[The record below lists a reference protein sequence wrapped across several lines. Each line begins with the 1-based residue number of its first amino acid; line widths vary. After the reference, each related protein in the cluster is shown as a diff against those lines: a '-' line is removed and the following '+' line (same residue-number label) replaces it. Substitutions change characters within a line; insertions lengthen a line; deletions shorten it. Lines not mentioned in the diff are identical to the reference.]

1 MALNHVD
8 ARITFNIIPAVGVTF
23 EPEAYRV
30 INIPGG
36 TYLFSREKQNSGDN
50 TWDYDGAGYAPS
62 NRLSDFTEKDGK
74 SIFEFYICENRQN
87 PKQK

>member
-30 INIPGG
+30 INIPVV
-36 TYLFSREKQNSGDN
+36 L
-50 TWDYDGAGYAPS
+50 
-62 NRLSDFTEKDGK
+62 
-74 SIFEFYICENRQN
+74 ICFRARNKIVEIIHGIMMEQAMLRVIG
-87 PKQK
+87 